1 MNPVELH
8 IADAAETSDV
18 VITIAN
24 DISVADVFEAL
35 TLPPDTKVDGACI
48 DSPATT
54 SAVDVLHA
62 GSELS
67 VRPSY
72 GPAAPGAFGFVDVAV
87 VAGLDAGAVA
97 RLGSGMFHLSLT
109 SSDAEDGWV
118 VQIDHRALTLSDPQP
133 WQQHG
138 IGTEVIV
145 NKVDP
150 VLAISRPINPEPSM
164 SSTVHRPPRQRS
176 GQVVAPVQIG
186 DVPPAVQ
193 EPAPL
198 SWATLLAPIPIALM
212 MAFFFRPLFAL
223 FAAMGPVMALGRWW
237 ESRRRYR
244 RSLADRDRTIRELRQ
259 RVRHQIQ
266 AQAETKSQHRWS
278 DNPHVGVLRQ
288 RAVSSSVR
296 LWERRASDQDFMTA
310 IIGVGPTRHP
320 VVFDER
326 SCPDE
331 FRDLIDS
338 SAELRDV
345 PHLVDLASSPAIGIC
360 GARSHTIAVTRS
372 LVMQLATT
380 HGPAD
385 LRIGV
390 LCDQAR
396 APDWDWLKWL
406 PHLDRGMVAH
416 TANELVANLPGLERK
431 VGHGSAPSTGNLG
444 DRMHLMVVD
453 APGADVAAL
462 VRASGEAEVAM
473 RWIALASEPT
483 GLPAVCSVAAQI
495 AGHEVVISGGDQLD
509 SPGVVVPTG
518 ISAETA
524 YGWAR
529 ALTRRVDPEAT
540 DLVSGSNEA
549 VSFLDLVG
557 HATGP
562 DLASRWAE
570 RPVDAPPIVA
580 LGTGPAGPFRLD
592 LTADGPHVL
601 IAGTTGSGKSE
612 LLRTLVVGLATEC
625 SPRHLNV
632 VLVDFKGGG
641 AFDVVRD
648 LPHVVGMI
656 TDLDEVLVA
665 RALVSLRAELERR
678 ERLFRELGVSTFDQA
693 VVASPVH
700 TSDDTVSHDTVSPGD
715 LARLVIVIDEFAALA
730 TDYGE
735 LMSSI
740 IDLAARGRSLGMHL
754 VLATQRPSGVV
765 DQKIRA
771 NTNTRIAL
779 RVQDAFDSQDVV
791 GTPDAARIDRRK
803 PGRAIVRIGGDRP
816 LNVQMA
822 FTGAADNRQERCV
835 IRPHRL
841 FREAT
846 VADKSLADVRCE
858 TELQLLVR
866 SIMQAAAG
874 QDSPARPLWAPPLPE
889 CLDWID
895 LGASELATTSPPA
908 GVALGLADVPERQMQ
923 LPWRWDPSTG
933 ALAIYGASGPCAAK
947 ALVSLGAAIASA
959 TTPDALH
966 LYVVDGDAGKSSVL
980 AALPHT
986 GAWIRSDETDRVD
999 RVIKLLESAL
1009 ASRQSTQ
1016 SADQPNFVLLIDNLA
1031 AVLAAHDD
1039 VSASA
1044 LTDRLAALARDG
1056 SSRGVHLAVTA
1067 RTPRDI
1073 SHRLAQQIPN
1083 RLVMDLADPSG
1094 FLALGL
1100 RLRDVAPLPALRA
1113 MDVRTS
1119 HVVQLVEPPDLSSLA
1134 SESAAVQ
1141 RVAPPVHSF
1150 PTAVAMHDLE
1160 PAHIDPDGTISVP
1173 VGIESSELGQATL
1186 VLQPGQHV
1194 LVVGAPGLGRS
1205 MAAELIACK
1214 LSESQLK
1221 LTVVRVAQAHG
1232 VATTSTSTEVARR
1245 DADSVDALAS
1255 VGQPT
1260 VLVVDDAESLS
1271 LPMVQALE
1279 RLIDANNH
1287 HVHIVATTTL
1297 DVARSVRSWTSRIR
1311 SSGIGI
1317 LIGGA
1322 PSDGEIFKVS
1332 LGPLPGRGSIPGR
1345 ANLIM
1350 RGQIVGMQLGYPN
1363 AAA

>member
-8 IADAAETSDV
+8 IAEAGGTSDV
-18 VITIAN
+18 VVTIAN
-24 DISVADVFEAL
+24 DVSVADVFDAL
-35 TLPPDTKVDGACI
+35 NLPSDTMVDGASI

-62 GSELS
+62 GSELN
-67 VRPSY
+67 VRPSS
-72 GPAAPGAFGFVDVAV
+72 GPAAPSAVGFVDVAV
-87 VAGLDAGAVA
+87 VAGLDAGAAA

-109 SSDAEDGWV
+109 SNGSEDGWV
-118 VQIDHRALTLSDPQP
+118 VQVDHRELTLSNPQP

-138 IGTEVIV
+138 ISAEVIT
-145 NKVDP
+145 NKADL
-150 VLAISRPINPEPSM
+150 VLAISRPVDPEPSL
-164 SSTVHRPPRQRS
+164 SSTLHRPPRQRS
-176 GQVVAPVQIG
+176 GQAVAPVQIA
-186 DVPPAVQ
+186 DVPAAVRQ
-193 EPAPL
+193 PAPL

-212 MAFFFRPLFAL
+212 MALFFRPLFAL

-237 ESRRRYR
+237 ESRRRYE
-244 RSLADRDRTIRELRQ
+244 RSIADRNRTIGALRQ
-259 RVRHQIQ
+259 HVQHQIQ
-266 AQAETKSQHRWS
+266 AQVEIASQHRWS
-278 DNPHVGVLRQ
+278 DNPHVGVLWQ

-296 LWERRASDQDFMTA
+296 LWERRAGDQDFMRAT
-310 IIGVGPTRHP
+310 IGVGPARHR
-320 VVFDER
+320 VELVEQ

-331 FRDLIDS
+331 FRDLIDP
-338 SAELRDV
+338 SAEMRSV
-345 PHLVDLASSPAIGIC
+345 PHLVDLALSTALGIC
-360 GARSHTIAVTRS
+360 GTRSHTLAVTRS

-380 HGPAD
+380 HGPSD
-385 LRIGV
+385 LRIGL
-390 LCDQAR
+390 LCDQHT
-396 APDWDWLKWL
+396 PSDWDWLKWL
-406 PHLDRGMVAH
+406 PHLNDDLVAH
-416 TANELVANLPGLERK
+416 TANELVAKLSVFERK
-431 VGHGSAPSTGNLG
+431 GGLGTAPSNGDLG
-444 DRMHLMVVD
+444 GLVQLVVID

-462 VRASGEAEVAM
+462 VRASSEAEVAM
-473 RWIALASEPT
+473 RWVALAPEPT
-483 GLPAVCSVAAQI
+483 GLPAVCSVVAQI
-495 AGHEVVISGGDQLD
+495 TGHEVLMSGGDQLD

-518 ISAETA
+518 ISTETA
-524 YGWAR
+524 HAWAR
-529 ALTRRVDPEAT
+529 QLAKRVDPEAT
-540 DLVSGSNEA
+540 DLAIGSNEA
-549 VSFLDLVG
+549 VSFLDLIG
-557 HATGP
+557 HAAGS
-562 DLASRWAE
+562 DLSSRWAE

-580 LGTGPAGPFRLD
+580 LGMGSVGPFRLD
-592 LTADGPHVL
+592 LSVDGPHVL

-625 SPRHLNV
+625 SPKHLNI

-678 ERLFRELGVSTFDQA
+678 ERLFRELGVSTFAQA
-693 VVASPVH
+693 VVASQVPA
-700 TSDDTVSHDTVSPGD
+700 SRDAASPEG
-715 LARLVIVIDEFAALA
+715 LARLVVVIDEFAALA

-791 GTPDAARIDRRK
+791 GTPDAAHLDRRK
-803 PGRAIVRIGGDRP
+803 PGSAIVRIGGDHP
-816 LNVQMA
+816 LRVQMV
-822 FTGAADNRQERCV
+822 FTGAVDNQEERCV

-841 FREAT
+841 FHET
-846 VADKSLADVRCE
+846 VAAIPDKPLADGNSE

-874 QDSPARPLWAPPLPE
+874 LDSPARPLWAPPLPE
-889 CLDWID
+889 HLDWID
-895 LGASELATTSPPA
+895 LGARELAAPLPPA
-908 GVALGLADVPERQMQ
+908 GVALGLADIPERQMQ

-933 ALAIYGASGPCAAK
+933 ALGIYGASGPCAAK
-947 ALVSLGAAIASA
+947 ALVSLGVAIASA
-959 TTPDALH
+959 ATPDALH
-966 LYVVDGDAGKSSVL
+966 LYVVDGDAGQSSVL
-980 AALPHT
+980 ASLPHT

-1009 ASRQSTQ
+1009 ASRRSTQ
-1016 SADQPNFVLLIDNLA
+1016 SADQPRIVLLIDNLA
-1031 AVLAAHDD
+1031 AVLAAYDD
-1039 VSASA
+1039 VHGSD
-1044 LTDRLAALARDG
+1044 LTDRLAAVARDG
-1056 SSRGVHLAVTA
+1056 SSLGVHIAVTA

-1113 MDVRTS
+1113 MDVRTR

-1134 SESAAVQ
+1134 SESASAQ
-1141 RVAPPVHSF
+1141 RIAPPVHTF
-1150 PTAVAMHDLE
+1150 PDAVAMHELA
-1160 PAHIDPDGTISVP
+1160 PAHIDPDGTVRVP
-1173 VGIESSELGQATL
+1173 VGVESSELGQATL
-1186 VLQPGQHV
+1186 VLQPGQHA

-1205 MAAELIACK
+1205 MAAELIAR
-1214 LSESQLK
+1214 QLGE
-1221 LTVVRVAQAHG
+1221 LEPTVTVVRVDHVPG
-1232 VATTSTSTEVARR
+1232 FATSGTSIDLGRI
-1245 DADSVDALAS
+1245 DADAVDALVS
-1255 VGQPT
+1255 VEQST
-1260 VLVVDDAESLS
+1260 VLVIDDAESLS

-1279 RLIDANNH
+1279 RLVDANNG
-1287 HVHIVATTTL
+1287 HVRIIATTTL
-1297 DVARSVRSWTSRIR
+1297 DAARSVRSWTSKIR
-1311 SSGIGI
+1311 GSGVGI

-1322 PSDGEIFKVS
+1322 PSDGEIFRVR

-1350 RGQIVGMQLGYPN
+1350 RGQVVGMQLAYLN
-1363 AAA
+1363 AAT